1 MIVGDFFDG
10 LKNLIDLVNLRFAS
24 VVLNI
29 DTGSPSQGVL

>member
-1 MIVGDFFDG
+1 MIVGDFFHG

-29 DTGSPSQGVL
+29 DTGVT